1 MAYKVDND
9 LEFLRELN
17 DESLDNLV
25 SILIKD
31 ENGKTRTTESLT
43 DKDLYKKHYPNH
55 GQYLDLIL
63 EELQTFGGNTFA
75 NKIRGT
81 GVVYKEILCDV
92 ADNLKVKYDK
102 SASIENIEKA
112 ILLNSFNKSL
122 ENLSE
127 SDLKEIAKDFSI
139 DVNTYTIE
147 SIPNAIAKTNNL
159 KLLYQ
164 IAMLVV
170 NAIASKVAINTA
182 IFTTSSLIAGS
193 GLVGSAAI
201 SGVLG
206 STATFLGSRAVG
218 TLAGPIGMIISSAWM
233 INDIA
238 GPAFRVTVPAVIYVA
253 FLRRQFLYEKEMIKQ
268 MEAEQKEKVSNLNK
282 GKKYS
287 ATELFNQE
295 LNILIVGGTGAGK
308 SSTIK
313 ALFETEGYNL
323 DIEINSGGK
332 PVTQEIKEYKL
343 GNLTIY
349 DSPGLGDSGENDNE
363 HMKKIKNLLL
373 EKDSKGNAKID
384 LVLVVVAAT
393 VGRDLESTY
402 KTIKEAIMPY
412 MEEKERILIALNKC
426 DKAGADEDIEF
437 DKENNQLTPELEEIL
452 EEQVKAIKERIK
464 TDTGVDVDVIYYA
477 AGSTSKKTK
486 IKKPAYNL
494 NKLLAYIVAKA
505 PLKKRLVFLKH
516 QSRNQDDFKYGDN
529 KENYTEEMVKSFIE
543 TIKEY
548 AKNVSD
554 FIIEVKNF
562 FTSDK
567 GKEVVGVVKDVFEG
581 IVSIFGKR
589 K

>member
-1 MAYKVDND
+1 MAQV
-9 LEFLRELN
+9 
-17 DESLDNLV
+17 
-25 SILIKD
+25 
-31 ENGKTRTTESLT
+31 
-43 DKDLYKKHYPNH
+43 
-55 GQYLDLIL
+55 
-63 EELQTFGGNTFA
+63 
-75 NKIRGT
+75 
-81 GVVYKEILCDV
+81 
-92 ADNLKVKYDK
+92 
-102 SASIENIEKA
+102 
-112 ILLNSFNKSL
+112 
-122 ENLSE
+122 
-127 SDLKEIAKDFSI
+127 
-139 DVNTYTIE
+139 
-147 SIPNAIAKTNNL
+147 
-159 KLLYQ
+159 
-164 IAMLVV
+164 
-170 NAIASKVAINTA
+170 
-182 IFTTSSLIAGS
+182 
-193 GLVGSAAI
+193 
-201 SGVLG
+201 
-206 STATFLGSRAVG
+206 
-218 TLAGPIGMIISSAWM
+218 
-233 INDIA
+233 
-238 GPAFRVTVPAVIYVA
+238 
-253 FLRRQFLYEKEMIKQ
+253 
-268 MEAEQKEKVSNLNK
+268 
-282 GKKYS
+282 
-287 ATELFNQE
+287 QE
-295 LNILIVGGTGAGK
+295 
-308 SSTIK
+308 K

>member
-43 DKDLYKKHYPNH
+43 NKDLYKKHYPNH

-147 SIPNAIAKTNNL
+147 SISNAIAKTNNL

-218 TLAGPIGMIISSAWM
+218 TLAGPIGIIISSAWM

-268 MEAEQKEKVSNLNK
+268 MEAEQKEKVTNLNE

-287 ATELFNQE
+287 VAELFNQE
-295 LNILIVGGTGAGK
+295 LNILIVGATGAGK

-313 ALFETEGYNL
+313 ALFETEDYDL
-323 DIEINSGGK
+323 DIDIKEGGN
-332 PVTQEIKEYKL
+332 PVTQDTKEYKL

-349 DSPGLGDSGENDNE
+349 DSPGLGDSGVNDNE

-373 EKDSKGNAKID
+373 EKGSKGNAKID
-384 LVLVVVAAT
+384 LVLVIIDAKA
-393 VGRDLESTY
+393 GRNLDTTS

-426 DKAGADEDIEF
+426 DEASSNRKCTF
-437 DKENNQLTPELEEIL
+437 DYKENKPSQKLEEFL
-452 EEQVKAIKERIK
+452 EEQVKIIRERIK
-464 TDTGVDVDVIYYA
+464 TDTGVDVDVIYYS
-477 AGSTSKKTK
+477 AGYYDEETK
-486 IKKPAYNL
+486 EKDPAYNL

-516 QSRNQDDFKYGDN
+516 QSRNQDDFRYSDN
-529 KENYTEEMVKSFIE
+529 KENYKEKMEKSLIE
-543 TIKEY
+543 TLKEC
-548 AKNVSD
+548 ANNVAD
-554 FIIEVKNF
+554 FIIEAKEF
-562 FTSDK
+562 LTSEK
-567 GKEVVGVVKDVFEG
+567 GKELADILVKG
-581 IVSIFGKR
+581 FGAITSFFSKT

>member
-1 MAYKVDND
+1 MAYKFDND

-43 DKDLYKKHYPNH
+43 NKDLYKKHYPNH

-81 GVVYKEILCDV
+81 GVIYKEILCDV

-102 SASIENIEKA
+102 SASVENIEKA

-127 SDLKEIAKDFSI
+127 SDLKEIAKGFSI

-147 SIPNAIAKTNNL
+147 SISNAIAKTNNL

-218 TLAGPIGMIISSAWM
+218 ALAGPIGMIISSAWM

-268 MEAEQKEKVSNLNK
+268 MEAEQKEKVTNLNE

-287 ATELFNQE
+287 VAELFNQE
-295 LNILIVGGTGAGK
+295 LNILIVGATGAGK

-313 ALFETEGYNL
+313 ALFETEDYDL
-323 DIEINSGGK
+323 DIDIKEGGN

-349 DSPGLGDSGENDNE
+349 DSPGLGDSGVNDNE

-373 EKDSKGNAKID
+373 EKGSKGNAKID
-384 LVLVVVAAT
+384 LVLVIIDAKA
-393 VGRDLESTY
+393 GRNLDTTS

-426 DKAGADEDIEF
+426 DEASSNRKCTF
-437 DKENNQLTPELEEIL
+437 DYKENKPSQKLEEFL
-452 EEQVKAIKERIK
+452 EEQVKIIRERIK
-464 TDTGVDVDVIYYA
+464 TDTGVDVDVIYYS
-477 AGSTSKKTK
+477 AGYYDEETK
-486 IKKPAYNL
+486 EKDPAYNL

-516 QSRNQDDFKYGDN
+516 QSRNQDDFRYSDN
-529 KENYTEEMVKSFIE
+529 KENYKEKMEKSLIE
-543 TIKEY
+543 TLKEY
-548 AKNVSD
+548 ANNVAD
-554 FIIEVKNF
+554 FIIEAKEF
-562 FTSDK
+562 LTSEK
-567 GKEVVGVVKDVFEG
+567 GKELADILVKG
-581 IVSIFGKR
+581 FGAITSFFSKT